1 MEIYRCLKETIPKEI
16 VEFLDHVF
24 MIYEIRGQVGV
35 QNGIKFIV
43 HTMEQNHVVPHVH
56 AEYGEYHISIAL
68 DDQRALAGNLP
79 KKQQKLA
86 QQWVKEHRDELVSK
100 WAQIAVSAIA
110 PMTMSGLDTDWF

>member
-1 MEIYRCLKETIPKEI
+1 MEIYRCLKESIPKEI

-43 HTMEQNHVVPHVH
+43 RTMEQNHVVPHVH

-68 DDQRALAGNLP
+68 DDQRVLAVISPKSSKNLP
-79 KKQQKLA
+79 
-86 QQWVKEHRDELVSK
+86 SN
-100 WAQIAVSAIA
+100 
-110 PMTMSGLDTDWF
+110 G